1 MLAMA
6 VLVLVAVPEPSRV
19 DRPDIVDRP
28 ITFDA
33 ERERLTVEYRRIHED
48 PEAQG
53 TTITPRVIVVHHTA
67 LATLAA
73 SRRAFEPTRLP
84 AARGELARG
93 GAVNVSAHFL
103 VDRDGTIYRLLPET
117 TMARHVIGLNHVALG
132 IENVG
137 GLPGTPL
144 TPAQLEANAA
154 LVRSLVRRHPGITH
168 LLGHHEAARMEGH
181 PYRRER
187 LAGYKTVKIDP
198 GAPFMTALRARVD
211 DLGLS
216 GPP

>member
-1 MLAMA
+1 MLL
-6 VLVLVAVPEPSRV
+6 VSLLVLAGAPEPTV
-19 DRPDIVDRP
+19 VDRP

-33 ERERLTVEYRRIHED
+33 ERARLTVEYRRLHED
-48 PEAQG
+48 PEADSI
-53 TTITPRVIVVHHTA
+53 TITPRVIVVHHTA
-67 LATLAA
+67 LPTLAA

-84 AARGELARG
+84 ASRGELARG

-117 TMARHVIGLNHVALG
+117 TMARHVIGLNHLAIG

-144 TPAQLEANAA
+144 TEAQVAADAA

-187 LAGYKTVKIDP
+187 LAGYRTVKIDP
-198 GAPFMTALRARVD
+198 GAPFMARLRARLG
-211 DLGLS
+211 DLSLA

>member
-1 MLAMA
+1 MLAVA
-6 VLVLVAVPEPSRV
+6 VLMLLSVPEPA
-19 DRPDIVDRP
+19 IVDRP

-33 ERERLTVEYRRIHED
+33 ERARLTVEYRRLHED

-144 TPAQLEANAA
+144 TPAQLEVNAA

-187 LAGYKTVKIDP
+187 LAGYRTVKIDP

-216 GPP
+216 GAP